1 MVLDNHLLFGLEVNR
16 LDKMLIKEQFF
27 PTTVYGKDL
36 QLDNNTLAQ
45 HIIQWS
51 QQDQGV
57 KKTNMNGWHST
68 TDMHLKK
75 EYQVLVDELYK
86 MQHEIYQEEWLD
98 RKPMLG
104 NMWANI
110 NYSGGYNRPHVHP
123 NCLFSGVYYVK
134 TQPQCGELVVNDPRP
149 GIQTMMPTRKSGQ
162 PPKHLWREA
171 HIEPIQGR
179 LIMFPAWLWH
189 CVEPNQS
196 NDMRISVSFNF
207 VQEGFQ

>member
-1 MVLDNHLLFGLEVNR
+1 
-16 LDKMLIKEQFF
+16 MLIKEQFF

-36 QLDNNTLAQ
+36 QLDNNTIAQ

-68 TDMHLKK
+68 TDMHIKP
-75 EYQVLVDELYK
+75 EYKVLVDELYQ
-86 MQHEIYQEEWLD
+86 MQHEIFQEEWLD
-98 RKPMLG
+98 RRPKLG

-149 GIQTMMPTRKSGQ
+149 GIQTMMPTRKPGQ

-171 HIEPIQGR
+171 HIEPVQGR

-207 VQEGFQ
+207 IQEGFE

>member
-1 MVLDNHLLFGLEVNR
+1 
-16 LDKMLIKEQFF
+16 MLIKEQFF

-68 TDMHLKK
+68 TDMHTKL
-75 EYQVLVDELYK
+75 EYKVLVDELYK
-86 MQHEIYQEEWLD
+86 MQHEIFQEEWLD

-149 GIQTMMPTRKSGQ
+149 GIQTMMPVRKSGQ

-189 CVEPNQS
+189 CVEENKS

>member
-1 MVLDNHLLFGLEVNR
+1 M
-16 LDKMLIKEQFF
+16 MLIKEQFF
-27 PTTVYGKDL
+27 PTTVYGKDV
-36 QLDNNTLAQ
+36 QLDNNMLAQ
-45 HIIQWS
+45 YIIQWS

-68 TDMHLKK
+68 TDMHTKL
-75 EYQVLVDELYK
+75 EYKVLVDELYK
-86 MQHEIYQEEWLD
+86 MQHEIFQEEWLD

-149 GIQTMMPTRKSGQ
+149 GIQTMMPSRKQGK

-171 HIEPIQGR
+171 HIYPIQGR
-179 LIMFPAWLWH
+179 IIMFPAWLWH
-189 CVEPNQS
+189 CVESNQS
-196 NDMRISVSFNF
+196 NDIRISVSFNF
-207 VQEGFQ
+207 IQEGFQPHRNLLLQKESNNE

>member
-1 MVLDNHLLFGLEVNR
+1 
-16 LDKMLIKEQFF
+16 MLIKEQFF
-27 PTTVYGKDL
+27 PTTVYGKDI
-36 QLDNNTLAQ
+36 QLDNNALAQ
-45 HIIQWS
+45 HIINWS

-68 TDMHLKK
+68 TDMHLKE
-75 EYQVLVDELYK
+75 EYQPLVNELYK

-149 GIQTMMPTRKSGQ
+149 GIQTMMPARKSGQ

-171 HIEPIQGR
+171 HIEPVTGR

-189 CVEPNQS
+189 CVEENKS
-196 NDMRISVSFNF
+196 NDVRISVSFNF

>member
-1 MVLDNHLLFGLEVNR
+1 
-16 LDKMLIKEQFF
+16 MLIKEQFF

-86 MQHEIYQEEWLD
+86 MQHEIFQEEWLD

-196 NDMRISVSFNF
+196 NDMRISISFNF

>member
-1 MVLDNHLLFGLEVNR
+1 
-16 LDKMLIKEQFF
+16 MLIKEQFF

-45 HIIQWS
+45 HIINWS

-68 TDMHLKK
+68 TDMHTKP
-75 EYQVLVDELYK
+75 EYKVLVDELYQ
-86 MQHEIYQEEWLD
+86 MQHEIFQEEWLD
-98 RKPMLG
+98 RRPKLG

-149 GIQTMMPTRKSGQ
+149 GIQTMMPTRKPGQ

-171 HIEPIQGR
+171 HLEPVTGR

-196 NDMRISVSFNF
+196 NDIRISVSFNF
-207 VQEGFQ
+207 IQEGFE

>member
-1 MVLDNHLLFGLEVNR
+1 MLL
-16 LDKMLIKEQFF
+16 KEQFF

-68 TDMHLKK
+68 TDMHTKP
-75 EYQVLVDELYK
+75 EYKVLVDELYQ

-98 RKPMLG
+98 RRPMLG

>member
-1 MVLDNHLLFGLEVNR
+1 
-16 LDKMLIKEQFF
+16 MLIKEQFF

-68 TDMHLKK
+68 TDMHIKP
-75 EYQVLVDELYK
+75 EYKVLVDELYQ
-86 MQHEIYQEEWLD
+86 MQHEIFQEEWLD
-98 RKPMLG
+98 RRPKLG

-149 GIQTMMPTRKSGQ
+149 GIQTMMPTRKPGQ

-207 VQEGFQ
+207 VQEGF

>member
-1 MVLDNHLLFGLEVNR
+1 
-16 LDKMLIKEQFF
+16 MLIKEQFF

-45 HIIQWS
+45 HIIEWS

-68 TDMHLKK
+68 TDMHIKP
-75 EYQVLVDELYK
+75 EYKVLVDELYQ
-86 MQHEIYQEEWLD
+86 MQHEIFQEEWLD
-98 RKPMLG
+98 RRPKLG

-149 GIQTMMPTRKSGQ
+149 GIQTMMPARKQGQ

-171 HIEPIQGR
+171 HLEPVPGR
-179 LIMFPAWLWH
+179 IIMFPSQDQHNENIHL
-189 CVEPNQS
+189 VLVYLPKFPTYLYQ
-196 NDMRISVSFNF
+196 
-207 VQEGFQ
+207 Q

>member
-1 MVLDNHLLFGLEVNR
+1 MFGLVVNR

>member
-1 MVLDNHLLFGLEVNR
+1 
-16 LDKMLIKEQFF
+16 MLIKEQFF

-86 MQHEIYQEEWLD
+86 MQHEIFQEEWLD

-134 TQPQCGELVVNDPRP
+134 TQSQCGELVVNDPRP
-149 GIQTMMPTRKSGQ
+149 GIQIMMPTRKSGQ

>member
-1 MVLDNHLLFGLEVNR
+1 MLFGLEVNR

-51 QQDQGV
+51 QSDQGV

>member
-1 MVLDNHLLFGLEVNR
+1 MFGLVVNR

-86 MQHEIYQEEWLD
+86 MQHEIFQEEWLD

-196 NDMRISVSFNF
+196 NDMRISISFNF

>member
-1 MVLDNHLLFGLEVNR
+1 
-16 LDKMLIKEQFF
+16 MLIKEQFF

-57 KKTNMNGWHST
+57 RKTNMNGWHST

-86 MQHEIYQEEWLD
+86 MQHEIFQEEWLD

-196 NDMRISVSFNF
+196 NDMRISISFNF

>member
-1 MVLDNHLLFGLEVNR
+1 
-16 LDKMLIKEQFF
+16 MLIKEQFF
-27 PTTVYGKDL
+27 PTTVYGKDI
-36 QLDNNTLAQ
+36 QLDNNALAQ
-45 HIIQWS
+45 HIINWS

-68 TDMHLKK
+68 TDMHLKE
-75 EYQVLVDELYK
+75 EYQPLVNELYK

-123 NCLFSGVYYVK
+123 NCLYSGVYYVK

-149 GIQTMMPTRKSGQ
+149 GIQTMMPARKQGQ

-171 HIEPIQGR
+171 HIEPVTGR

-189 CVEPNQS
+189 CVEENKS
-196 NDMRISVSFNF
+196 NDVRISVSFNF

>member
-1 MVLDNHLLFGLEVNR
+1 MLFGLEVNR

-98 RKPMLG
+98 RRPMLG

-149 GIQTMMPTRKSGQ
+149 GIQTMMPIRKSGQ

-207 VQEGFQ
+207 IQEGFE

>member
-1 MVLDNHLLFGLEVNR
+1 MLFGLVVNR

-86 MQHEIYQEEWLD
+86 MQHEIFQEEWLD